1 MLIRRERARDRRGAP
16 DKERKKMTHY
26 GYDQAGHERPGTV
39 QRLAEAF
46 LAYLKSRTM
55 DHWIMFFAG
64 LALGALIG

>member
-1 MLIRRERARDRRGAP
+1 MPGGFAP
-16 DKERKKMTHY
+16 DQERQMSHY
-26 GYDQAGHERPGTV
+26 GYETGRESPNKV

-46 LAYLKSRTM
+46 LAYLRSRTM